1 MTRPLLA
8 LIMAVLLLA
17 GPATPALADNTQNHQ
32 QLEARL
38 KDWPA
43 WSDPAPLPRPRANQD
58 LVYPDWFAGLW
69 EVESLDLLANGKVDE
84 TLPPLQHLAQFQLN
98 PQNEVVGN
106 RPFNA
111 RAIGQALLGKQLI
124 SVEQAPQQ
132 VNRQLARLSDDR
144 LLETTVIGRKQTS
157 INAAAFLSDELVLQ
171 VMHGARAPRLSRIET
186 LSRYR
191 PCPNEPGAEIIS
203 RICGEQWQQTYQAP
217 GETSESFVQRPSR
230 YKLTLTRLQD
240 PAEAGEHPADRA
252 TQTMVEGGD
261 DH

>member
-1 MTRPLLA
+1 
-8 LIMAVLLLA
+8 MAVLLLS
-17 GPATPALADNTQNHQ
+17 GPSKPALADNTQNNQ

-38 KDWPA
+38 EAWPA
-43 WSDPAPLPRPRANQD
+43 WSDPAPLPRPRAKQD
-58 LVYPDWFAGLW
+58 LVYPDWFEGLW
-69 EVESLDLLANGKVDE
+69 EVESLDLLADGTVNINV
-84 TLPPLQHLAQFQLN
+84 PPLQHLAQFQRN
-98 PQNEVVGN
+98 QHDDVVGN

-111 RAIGQALLGKQLI
+111 RAVGQALLGEQLI
-124 SVEQAPQQ
+124 SVEQAPHQ

-144 LLETTVIGRKQTS
+144 LLETTVIGRQQTS
-157 INAAAFLSDELVLQ
+157 INAAAFLSDELVLL

-203 RICGEQWQQTYQAP
+203 RICGEQWQQTYPAP

-230 YKLTLTRLQD
+230 YQLTLTRLQD

>member
-1 MTRPLLA
+1 
-8 LIMAVLLLA
+8 MAVLLLS
-17 GPATPALADNTQNHQ
+17 GPSKPALADNTQNNQ

-38 KDWPA
+38 EAWPA
-43 WSDPAPLPRPRANQD
+43 WSDPAPLPRPRAKQD
-58 LVYPDWFAGLW
+58 LVYPDWFEGLW
-69 EVESLDLLANGKVDE
+69 EVESLDLLADGTVNVNV
-84 TLPPLQHLAQFQLN
+84 PPLQHLAQFQRN
-98 PQNEVVGN
+98 QHDDVVGN

-111 RAIGQALLGKQLI
+111 RAVGQALLGEQLI
-124 SVEQAPQQ
+124 SVEQAPHQ

-144 LLETTVIGRKQTS
+144 LLETTVIGRQQTS

-191 PCPNEPGAEIIS
+191 PCPNEPGAEIVS
-203 RICGEQWQQTYQAP
+203 RICGEQWQQTYPAP

-240 PAEAGEHPADRA
+240 PAEAGEHPSDRA
-252 TQTMVEGGD
+252 TQTTAEGGD